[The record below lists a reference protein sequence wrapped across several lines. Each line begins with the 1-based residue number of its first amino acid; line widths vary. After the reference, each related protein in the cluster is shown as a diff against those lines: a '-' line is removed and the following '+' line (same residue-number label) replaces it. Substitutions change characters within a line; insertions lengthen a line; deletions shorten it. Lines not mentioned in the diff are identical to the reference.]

1 MCQIISPHLKIMKCS
16 SQLAVRHYF
25 AILYFIC
32 EFTVLS
38 TSTFNYSIVSTITP
52 IMLVSTTTPATTN
65 LPIISAVS
73 TVISAS
79 SYATLSTAI
88 LSSIQPSSLPSVVS
102 TATPS
107 TAANTAPVVV
117 YIIVGIVVCSIL
129 ASLVI
134 IALSVAVYIKKK
146 GHIIIDSSDL
156 KYNPAYIAT
165 NPIAV
170 TIQDNPAYATNIDN
184 ECNAVDYEELD
195 QVITQDRS
203 YDEIDDYT

>member
-1 MCQIISPHLKIMKCS
+1 M
-16 SQLAVRHYF
+16 
-25 AILYFIC
+25 
-32 EFTVLS
+32 
-38 TSTFNYSIVSTITP
+38 
-52 IMLVSTTTPATTN
+52 STTTPPATTN
-65 LPIISAVS
+65 LPMISAVS
-73 TVISAS
+73 TVILAS

-117 YIIVGIVVCSIL
+117 YIIVGIVVCSVL

-134 IALSVAVYIKKK
+134 IVLSVAVYVKKK

-156 KYNPAYIAT
+156 KYNPAYIGT
-165 NPIAV
+165 NPIV
-170 TIQDNPAYATNIDN
+170 LTIQDNPAYVTNIDN